1 MNLLTQSYALPGTR
15 LPGNKTARLSLS
27 FIFLLVTILTV
38 PGTRADGLS
47 KNSFT
52 GTALVK
58 MLPAFQAAVE
68 GDDLSGLSSDN
79 RSKILIA
86 GFYVQAASVS
96 AMTVLTGQG
105 WDCAKAE
112 SMSALDVIKQADAVL
127 SEKPALGSDDAGA
140 MVAYVINQN
149 CVF

>member
-1 MNLLTQSYALPGTR
+1 MPCFLAVSLLFVALLSAPRTQ
-15 LPGNKTARLSLS
+15 
-27 FIFLLVTILTV
+27 
-38 PGTRADGLS
+38 ADGLS

-79 RSKILIA
+79 RSKLLIA

-105 WDCAKAE
+105 WDCANAE

-127 SEKPALGSDDAGA
+127 SDKPALGSDDAGA

-149 CVF
+149 CQQ